1 MASSDKRGLFK
12 RLTASLFDDV
22 AHGSSAAGPAPATT
36 AASTPQPG
44 TSRRELAHAI
54 FQGRVAELLEQGHAA
69 VVGKMQ
75 FVDLDAIKAELGERW
90 QSIADKVRETTE
102 RTIQRRLAPS
112 DAYVAFDDDSYL
124 LVFADLTEAQARI
137 KAMAIANEIRQRM
150 TGDFNL
156 VERYWVR
163 AFVADLAEAGA
174 DGATELAALSERL
187 GSRAELVFGRTAGPS
202 VWESA
207 GRAAPTGPGR
217 APEQTAAAQARFEA
231 RLGNIAQDMRR
242 GTAGKLQLLQL
253 DHIRAEMGERWPA
266 IADRVRDIAE
276 QVLTRRLAPID
287 VFAPLDEG
295 SYLILFAA
303 LGEDEARLKVAAIA
317 REIRDRLLGE
327 LGSAV
332 TAEVGA
338 FVAPLTDMFAAV
350 AHPPT
355 MAEVDRVLSQQD
367 DVAPPRD
374 SAPQALL
381 RERLGEVNVSYR
393 PTLHVKR
400 DMMSVFGAQAMRLDV
415 GNTIHRGT
423 AAYPP
428 NDPPVAFEI
437 DRAVLQH
444 ALKDIRRLVRRTE
457 RALVTVP
464 LRLQSLIDHSSGQ
477 MVDLCRAQRPIV
489 RRHLVVEISGLL
501 ADAPLARLIE
511 AIAAIQP
518 FCRALMISVLPSF
531 GEFDRAARLG
541 LSAVG
546 IDLEQPAQPGLTR
559 ERLLPA
565 LAGFARGAHAQGM
578 TAHLYG
584 IADPETL
591 EAGRAASFDFL
602 NGPALAPEIARPVAM
617 YDVAMPGRAMPGRA
631 VAPGG

>member
-12 RLTASLFDDV
+12 RLTDALFDDV
-22 AHGSSAAGPAPATT
+22 AHQPVVAEAQPNRAAAPNPAAHPSS
-36 AASTPQPG
+36 

-54 FQGRVAELLEQGHAA
+54 FQGRVAELLEQGHTA

-90 QSIADKVRETTE
+90 QIIADKVREVTE
-102 RTIQRRLAPS
+102 RTIQRRLAPT
-112 DAYVAFDDDSYL
+112 DAYVAFDGDSYL
-124 LVFADLTEAQARI
+124 LVFADLTEPQARI

-163 AFVADLAEAGA
+163 AFVADLAKAGA
-174 DGATELAALSERL
+174 DGATELAVLSDRL
-187 GSRAELVFGRTAGPS
+187 GAGTELVFSRTAGPS
-202 VWESA
+202 VWEAA
-207 GRAAPTGPGR
+207 GRAAPIQSPR

-231 RLGNIAQDMRR
+231 RLANISLDARR

-253 DHIRAEMGERWPA
+253 DHIRAELGARWPA
-266 IADRVRDIAE
+266 VAERVRDIAE
-276 QVLTRRLAPID
+276 QILTRRLAPID

-303 LGEDEARLKVAAIA
+303 LTEDEARLTVAALA

-327 LGSAV
+327 LGPAV
-332 TAEVGA
+332 TEVGA
-338 FVAPLTDMFAAV
+338 FVAPLTGLLAAIP
-350 AHPPT
+350 HPPT
-355 MAEVDRVLSQQD
+355 VAEIDRVLSQQED
-367 DVAPPRD
+367 IAPPPD
-374 SAPQALL
+374 TAQQAEL

-400 DMMSVFGAQAMRLDV
+400 DMISVFGAQAMRLD
-415 GNTIHRGT
+415 GNAAIHRGI

-428 NDPPVAFEI
+428 NDPPVGFEI

-444 ALKDIRRLVRRTE
+444 ALKDVRRLVRRTE

-477 MVDLCRAQRPIV
+477 MVDLCRAQRPMV
-489 RRHLVVEISGLL
+489 RRHLVIEISDLL
-501 ADAPLARLIE
+501 ADAPLARLSE

-518 FCRALMISVLPSF
+518 FCRALVIGVPSSF
-531 GEFDRAARLG
+531 AEFERAARLG
-541 LSAVG
+541 LASVG
-546 IDLEQPAQPGLTR
+546 IDLEQPAPPGLTR
-559 ERLLPA
+559 ERLLAA
-565 LAGFARGAHAQGM
+565 LARFSGGAQAEGLSAFLH
-578 TAHLYG
+578 G
-584 IADPETL
+584 IPDREIL
-591 EAGRAASFDFL
+591 DAGRAAGFDFL

-617 YDVAMPGRAMPGRA
+617 YGWAEVASG
-631 VAPGG
+631 